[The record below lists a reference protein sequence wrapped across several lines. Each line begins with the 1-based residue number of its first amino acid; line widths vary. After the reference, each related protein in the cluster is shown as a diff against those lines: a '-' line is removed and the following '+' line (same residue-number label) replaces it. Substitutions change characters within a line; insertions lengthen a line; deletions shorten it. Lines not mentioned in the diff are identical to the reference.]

1 MDITEQQRAAQN
13 ANTNTST
20 ETSPSEPIFNDA
32 DDDDI
37 IDENTRALHD
47 ALARAVAD
55 ALAPLS
61 LESKKRLADMNK
73 VRGHLCS
80 SCNSIVSEAEFAF
93 HTSRCNKARSSTLF

>member
-1 MDITEQQRAAQN
+1 MDITQQRRAAQS
-13 ANTNTST
+13 TNDSSST
-20 ETSPSEPIFNDA
+20 ETSPPEPVVNDYE
-32 DDDDI
+32 DDEME
-37 IDENTRALHD
+37 DENTRELHA

-61 LESKKRLADMNK
+61 LESKRRQVEMTQ

-93 HTSRCNKARSSTLF
+93 HSSRCVKARSARLF

>member
-1 MDITEQQRAAQN
+1 MDTTEQQRATQS
-13 ANTNTST
+13 TNDSSST
-20 ETSPSEPIFNDA
+20 ETSPSEPIINDDA
-32 DDDDI
+32 DYDMV
-37 IDENTRALHD
+37 DENTRELHA

-61 LESKKRLADMNK
+61 LESKRRQAEMTQ

-93 HTSRCNKARSSTLF
+93 HSSRCIKARSARLF